1 MILCPS
7 VCHGLLVLDKFK
19 VIHEKHTNKTNE
31 IVSAT
36 LGQLKRRMCLDN
48 NETEQSRVNHIIIDY
63 KNIIMF
69 EGGPPR
75 PRTMKKTMTI
85 ILIVD
90 LNLEKC
96 PIRVHNKTKVLR
108 FSSGI
113 ITIIINWLPR
123 AELCRTGCP

>member
-48 NETEQSRVNHIIIDY
+48 NETEQSRVNHI
-63 KNIIMF
+63 
-69 EGGPPR
+69 R
-75 PRTMKKTMTI
+75 
-85 ILIVD
+85 L
-90 LNLEKC
+90 
-96 PIRVHNKTKVLR
+96 
-108 FSSGI
+108 
-113 ITIIINWLPR
+113 
-123 AELCRTGCP
+123 

>member
-1 MILCPS
+1 MKLS
-7 VCHGLLVLDKFK
+7 K
-19 VIHEKHTNKTNE
+19 VA
-31 IVSAT
+31 S
-36 LGQLKRRMCLDN
+36 
-48 NETEQSRVNHIIIDY
+48 IISDY

-75 PRTMKKTMTI
+75 PRIMEKTMTI

-108 FSSGI
+108 FGSGI

>member
-1 MILCPS
+1 MKLSKVPS
-7 VCHGLLVLDKFK
+7 
-19 VIHEKHTNKTNE
+19 
-31 IVSAT
+31 
-36 LGQLKRRMCLDN
+36 
-48 NETEQSRVNHIIIDY
+48 IISDY

-69 EGGPPR
+69 EGGPPDS
-75 PRTMKKTMTI
+75 KKTMTI